1 MKLTQGHLRIV
12 IVILGVGL
20 ILLGVTKKLIGFEL
34 SDRVARWI
42 GTVVICVAAGVFVYS
57 RRLGNIEQ
65 SNKSSNI
72 SKERKR

>member
-1 MKLTQGHLRIV
+1 
-12 IVILGVGL
+12 VGL
-20 ILLGVTKKLIGFEL
+20 IILGVTKKLIGFEL

-42 GTVVICVAAGVFVYS
+42 STVVICVAAGVFVYS

-65 SNKSSNI
+65 TKKTSNI